1 MHMADAL
8 LSTPVALAMLGLS
21 AAALAGA
28 GRSLRRQPDDRRVP
42 LMGVLG
48 AFVFA
53 LQMVNFAI
61 PGTGASGHLG
71 GGLLLA
77 ILLGPAAALVTL
89 SSVLVVQALCFGD
102 GGLLALGANFFN
114 LGVLPCLVV
123 YPLVYRPLAGMQA
136 GARPGL
142 RQPLAAVV
150 AALVALQLGALGVV
164 LQTGVSGIS
173 GLPMAHFAAL
183 MLPIHAA
190 IGLAEGLATAA
201 LLRFLQHSAPEWL
214 PAPDTSATPRHAPQR
229 HMIRRSAAAT
239 LFTAVVLSAMA
250 SPLPDGLEWSLA
262 QAGGPAPAVAETEA
276 LPASLAGLLGSGL
289 TLLALGGVALALR
302 RWGTTTQAPAR
313 SE

>member
-8 LSTPVALAMLGLS
+8 LSTPVALAMVGLS

-28 GRSLRRQPDDRRVP
+28 GRELRLGAEDRRVP

-77 ILLGPAAALVTL
+77 ILLGPAAALVAMT
-89 SSVLVVQALCFGD
+89 SVLVVQALCFGD
-102 GGLLALGANFFN
+102 GGLLALGANVFN

-123 YPLVYRPLAGMQA
+123 YPLIYRPLAGTQ
-136 GARPGL
+136 PGP
-142 RQPLAAVV
+142 RQTLAALV

-164 LQTGVSGIS
+164 MQTGASGIA
-173 GLPMAHFAAL
+173 GLPMSTFAWL
-183 MLPIHAA
+183 MLAIHAA

-201 LLRFLQHSAPEWL
+201 LVRFLQHSAPEWL
-214 PAPDTSATPRHAPQR
+214 PAAGAPTPTPKGPQR
-229 HMIRRSAAAT
+229 TMIRRTAAAT
-239 LFTAVVLSAMA
+239 VFTAAVLSALA

-262 QAGGPAPAVAETEA
+262 RATGPAAGGAVVAEPEVA
-276 LPASLAGLLGSGL
+276 ASPLAGLVGSGL
-289 TLLALGGVALALR
+289 TLLALVAVAMWLR
-302 RWGTTTQAPAR
+302 RRGPQPPDA
-313 SE
+313 

>member
-102 GGLLALGANFFN
+102 GGLLALGANLFN

-123 YPLVYRPLAGMQA
+123 YPLVYRPLAGVRS
-136 GARPGL
+136 GERPGL

-150 AALVALQLGALGVV
+150 AALVAAQLGAGGVV
-164 LQTGVSGIS
+164 LQTGASGIA

-214 PAPDTSATPRHAPQR
+214 PAPDANSARHAPQR
-229 HMIRRSAAAT
+229 RMIRRSAAAT
-239 LFTAVVLSAMA
+239 LFTAAVLSAMA

-262 QAGGPAPAVAETEA
+262 QAGGPAPALAETEA

-302 RWGTTTQAPAR
+302 RWGARAQAPAR
-313 SE
+313 PE

>member
-28 GRSLRRQPDDRRVP
+28 GRSLRHRPDDRRVP

-77 ILLGPAAALVTL
+77 ILLGPAAALVAMT
-89 SSVLVVQALCFGD
+89 SVLVVQALCFGD
-102 GGLLALGANFFN
+102 GGLLALGANVFN

-123 YPLVYRPLAGMQA
+123 YPLVYRPLAGKRSGPRQA
-136 GARPGL
+136 
-142 RQPLAAVV
+142 LAAII

-164 LQTGVSGIS
+164 LQTGASGIA
-173 GLPMAHFAAL
+173 GLPMSTFAWL

-201 LLRFLQHSAPEWL
+201 LVRFLQRNAPEWL
-214 PAPDTSATPRHAPQR
+214 PAAVESATARDGAQR
-229 HMIRRSAAAT
+229 TMVRRTAAAT
-239 LFTAVVLSAMA
+239 VFTAAVLSAFA
-250 SPLPDGLEWSLA
+250 SPLPDGLEWSVEHV
-262 QAGGPAPAVAETEA
+262 AGRVAAAPPPEELPAP
-276 LPASLAGLLGSGL
+276 LAGLVGSGL
-289 TLLALGGVALALR
+289 TMLVLAGVATWSR
-302 RWGTTTQAPAR
+302 RRRPTPRDA
-313 SE
+313 